1 MNTFRQLVAA
11 CAAVILALS
20 VATVSAQIVPG
31 AERLNRYL
39 PLLEGKRVGVFAN
52 QTSMV
57 GNTHLVDT
65 LMASGVNVTVIFGP
79 EHGFRG
85 KADAGEKV
93 GNAID
98 EKTGIPVISLYGA
111 KRRPDEKDL
120 AEVDIMLFDIQDVGV
135 RFYTFISSLEE
146 FIVSAVEFQKPLIL
160 LDRPNPNG
168 HYVDGPVLDTR
179 YRSFVGRQPV
189 PIVYGLT
196 IGEYAGMML
205 GEKWINHE
213 KIAANGSEPQSMPL
227 SLATVAGERNDAA
240 PSGNS
245 SPFISDREM
254 KALQL
259 NDQGFQLLVITCDGY
274 DHRSKYTLPVKPSPN
289 LPNIQSI
296 YLYPFTC
303 LFEGTVLS
311 EGRGTDK
318 PFQVFGHPDLPKT
331 LYPFTPNPNE
341 GAKNSKHYG
350 KKCYGWNLSGTPDQ
364 VIARVNNRVQ
374 LKWLIDAYK
383 MFPKKDSFFIYPK
396 SGKMEESFFTK
407 LAGNNDLWQQI
418 KKGMTEQQIR
428 ASWQPQL
435 LAYKATRKK
444 YLLYK
449 DFE

>member
-1 MNTFRQLVAA
+1 MRKHPFILV
-11 CAAVILALS
+11 LS
-20 VATVSAQIVPG
+20 LVVLWSLNVFGQVLPG
-31 AERLNRYL
+31 AERLESYL
-39 PLLEGKRVGVFAN
+39 PLLKGKRVGVFAN

-65 LMASGVNVTVIFGP
+65 LMSLGVEVKVIFGP

-98 EKTGIPVISLYGA
+98 EKTGIPVVSLYGA
-111 KRRPDEKDL
+111 KRRPDKEDL
-120 AEVDIMLFDIQDVGV
+120 AEVDVMLFDIQDVGV

-146 FIVSAVEFQKPLIL
+146 YIQSAIEFQKPLIL

-179 YRSFVGRQPV
+179 YRSFVGRQPI

-196 IGEYAGMML
+196 LGEYATMLL
-205 GEKWINHE
+205 GENWIKEATQKNASAPNLAVA
-213 KIAANGSEPQSMPL
+213 ISMNASETLVQSDQAEDNKL
-227 SLATVAGERNDAA
+227 YGNDLT
-240 PSGNS
+240 GNLEL
-245 SPFISDREM
+245 PENAFR
-254 KALQL
+254 
-259 NDQGFQLLVITCDGY
+259 LLVITCANY
-274 DHRSKYTLPVKPSPN
+274 DHKTKYVLPVKPSPN

-296 YLYPFTC
+296 YLYPSTC

-331 LYPFTPNPNE
+331 LFAFTPNPNE

-350 KKCYGWNLSGTPDQ
+350 KKCYGWNLSGKPEQ
-364 VIARVNNRVQ
+364 VLALVNDRIQ
-374 LKWLIDAYK
+374 LKWILQAYQQ
-383 MFPKKDSFFIYPK
+383 FPKKDSFFLVPK

-407 LAGNNDLWQQI
+407 LSGYNELWQEI
-418 KKGMTEQQIR
+418 KQGKTEAQIR
-428 ASWQPQL
+428 AGWKPKL
-435 LAYKATRKK
+435 DEYYAIRTK
-444 YLLYK
+444 YLIYP
-449 DFE
+449 DFK